1 MVLSVQHYF
10 QEGLAP
16 STRKAYNS
24 AMKRFW
30 GFCGQYS
37 VTDPFPVTEHL
48 LCAFAAHS
56 ADSGLA
62 GQTYLA
68 AVRNTQLSLG
78 LPDRREQSSLPILK
92 RVQAGIARVRLG
104 RGQPSRIRLPITAQI
119 LHQIKQE
126 LSRTAHPERLV
137 LWAVCCTAFFGF
149 CRLGELLL
157 SSQSAFTPRRHLA
170 WGDMAVDNQQTA
182 SMVRYH
188 LKQSKTDQAGQGV
201 DIILGRTGL
210 DLCPVT
216 AVLSYVAARGRAGPF
231 FLTTAGVSLTKQAF
245 ISELRK
251 LLRTIGLP
259 DESYAGHSFRIGAAT
274 SAGIKDSTIQLLG
287 RSQSSAFLRYIRT
300 PQDQLVAISVSLASQ
315 FHQGAS
321 PGRPTMGH

>member
-1 MVLSVQHYF
+1 
-10 QEGLAP
+10 
-16 STRKAYNS
+16 
-24 AMKRFW
+24 MKRFW

-56 ADSGLA
+56 ADAGLA
-62 GQTYLA
+62 GQTNKSYLT

-78 LPDRREQSSLPILK
+78 FPDPREQSSLPILK

-119 LHQIKQE
+119 LRQIKQE
-126 LSRTAHPERLV
+126 LSRTAHPERLL
-137 LWAVCCTAFFGF
+137 LWAVCCTGF

-170 WGDMAVDNQQTA
+170 WGDMVVDNPQTA

-216 AVLSYVAARGRAGPF
+216 AVLSYVAARGGRAGPF
-231 FLTTAGVSLTKQAF
+231 FLTTAGVPLTKQAF

-259 DESYAGHSFRIGAAT
+259 DESYAGHSYRIGAAT
-274 SAGIKDSTIQLLG
+274 FAALAGIENSTIQLLG
-287 RSQSSAFLRYIRT
+287 RWQSSAFLRYIRT
-300 PQDQLVAISVSLASQ
+300 PQDRLVAISVSLASQ

-321 PGRPTMGH
+321 PGQPTMGH